1 MICGMWELKKKLS
14 SSVFWLRTEKS
25 SSYHFFTIWHFNN
38 YNWHFYFI
46 YWIELLNYCPRFSRV
61 KDFTASCHMIYWPP
75 GCSFPSYLSWRFLNA
90 PSRLKTLGSIKS
102 IHFQGLSFSSSESP
116 DLQEVL
122 CCSPSHFHL
131 QMMSHPLQDPKPEP
145 QPEGHSCKEIK
156 ECTVNVFHNGC
167 FKCTFNEIFM

>member
-1 MICGMWELKKKLS
+1 MIVQYLYLMILWFVECENWKKTVLLC
-14 SSVFWLRTEKS
+14 FLTQTEKS

-122 CCSPSHFHL
+122 CCSQVTSTSRWWVIPSRIQNLSLNPRDIHAR
-131 QMMSHPLQDPKPEP
+131 K
-145 QPEGHSCKEIK
+145 
-156 ECTVNVFHNGC
+156 
-167 FKCTFNEIFM
+167 